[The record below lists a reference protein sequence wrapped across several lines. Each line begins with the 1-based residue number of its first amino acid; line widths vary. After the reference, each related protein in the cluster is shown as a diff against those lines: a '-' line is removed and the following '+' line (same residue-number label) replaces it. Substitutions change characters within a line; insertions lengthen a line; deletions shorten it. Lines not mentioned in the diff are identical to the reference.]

1 MLQATEGKTDFGLG
15 RFEGTRVKISPT
27 RTDSPTLEP
36 FLKQTRP
43 LDVQGAQH
51 RTVRVDVRQPVTYI
65 PSSVQNSCW
74 SVLMKKKTRESLLL
88 VDDDRQVRM
97 STAEWLR
104 EQGFD
109 VTEAAGSRQARELI
123 DTQAF
128 SLVLSDIR
136 LGDGDGFEILAHC
149 RKHRPGMLV
158 LLLTGYANF
167 ETGVEAIRA
176 GAFDLLTK
184 PLLDDELLRSIRRAL
199 SQASVVEET
208 RRLQD
213 QLDSRSGLENI
224 IGQDHRMQRVYE
236 MIDSVADTRATVLI
250 GGESGTGKSMI
261 ARAIHRRSSRR
272 SGPFVEI
279 ACGALPEALLE
290 SELFGHVAGA
300 FTGATGEKM
309 GKFLQA
315 DGGTIFLDEIG
326 TAPPSMQ
333 VKLLRVL
340 QDLEFEQVGGTKTFR
355 VDTRVILA
363 TNEDLARCVLEGRF
377 RQDLFYR
384 INVINIELPPLRE
397 RTTDIPLLAQHF
409 LTNVCADA
417 GRPLKRLSE
426 EALGLLM
433 RYPWPGNI
441 RELQNVVERAI
452 FLGKGD
458 VIQAADLPTQ
468 LQMTNSL
475 QPQGCASASRLK
487 EALDAPERQIILD
500 TLRANNWNRSATA
513 EALGINRTT
522 LYKKMKKLGVLDPR
536 QATEMPYPFNM
547 RRTSP
552 MVPHWQ

>member
-1 MLQATEGKTDFGLG
+1 
-15 RFEGTRVKISPT
+15 
-27 RTDSPTLEP
+27 
-36 FLKQTRP
+36 
-43 LDVQGAQH
+43 
-51 RTVRVDVRQPVTYI
+51 
-65 PSSVQNSCW
+65 
-74 SVLMKKKTRESLLL
+74 MKKKTRESLLL

-97 STAEWLR
+97 STADWLR
-104 EQGFD
+104 DQGYE
-109 VTEAAGSRQARELI
+109 VTEASGCRQALQLL

-128 SLVLSDIR
+128 SLVLADIR
-136 LGDGDGFEILAHC
+136 LGDGDGFQVLSHC
-149 RKHRPGMLV
+149 RRHHPGVLV
-158 LLLTGYANF
+158 VLLTGYATV

-199 SQASVVEET
+199 AQASVVEET
-208 RRLQD
+208 RRLKD
-213 QLDSRSGLENI
+213 QLDLRYGLENI

-236 MIDSVADTRATVLI
+236 MIDSIADTRATVLI

-340 QDLEFEQVGGTKTFR
+340 QDLEFEQVGGTKTYR

-363 TNEDLARCVLEGRF
+363 TNEDLARSVLEGRF

-397 RTTDIPLLAQHF
+397 RVTDIPLLAQHF
-409 LTNVCADA
+409 LNNVCSEA
-417 GRPLKRLSE
+417 GRPLKTISD
-426 EALGLLM
+426 EALQVLQ
-433 RYPWPGNI
+433 RYPWPGNV
-441 RELQNVVERAI
+441 RELQNVVERAV

-458 VIQAADLPTQ
+458 VITSADLPAQ
-468 LQMTNSL
+468 LQLVSPGQAVNN
-475 QPQGCASASRLK
+475 QAASRLK
-487 EALDAPERQIILD
+487 DALDAPERQIILE
-500 TLRANNWNRSATA
+500 TLQAHNWNRSATA

-522 LYKKMKKLGVLDPR
+522 LYKKMKKLGVQDPR
-536 QATEMPYPFNM
+536 HVAELPYPFNL
-547 RRTSP
+547 RRSTP
-552 MVPHWQ
+552 LIPNW